1 MKRLFATVLM
11 LLFLWMP
18 VKAVAGQEL
27 EMIKEKECTGK
38 LYDRAIDFFTRKM
51 PEAFEQSLNNS
62 HRYIDLITDIFTEK
76 GIPLDI
82 AYLPLIESGFA
93 PLSVGPG
100 DAVGLWQLVRSTA
113 RNYGLRV
120 DSYVDERKD
129 PVKSTNAAADY
140 LRDLYVRFGAWDIA
154 LAAYNAGEGK
164 ITRIFKKSKERLPW
178 VINRYL
184 AYFMAASTVA
194 QAPEN
199 YGFAAAKEMNEDTDY
214 REITTHSA
222 MSLKAVAEKYK
233 TTVNAIK
240 KLNPAL
246 LTDST
251 PPYPYPIRLPNE

>member
-1 MKRLFATVLM
+1 MRKLFATALM
-11 LLFLWMP
+11 LLFLSAP

-27 EMIKEKECTGK
+27 EMIKEKESTGR

-62 HRYIDLITDIFTEK
+62 YKYIDLITDVFTEK

-100 DAVGLWQLVRSTA
+100 DAVGLWQLVRCTA
-113 RNYGLRV
+113 QSYGLRV

-129 PVKSTNAAADY
+129 PVKSTHAAADY

-164 ITRIFKKSKERLPW
+164 ITRIFKKSKEGLPW

-194 QAPEN
+194 QDPEN
-199 YGFAAAKEMNEDTDY
+199 YGFTSDREVTEDPAY
-214 REITTHSA
+214 REITSHGT
-222 MSLKAVAEKYK
+222 MSLKAVAEKAPHWPCLPK
-233 TTVNAIK
+233 T
-240 KLNPAL
+240 LM
-246 LTDST
+246 
-251 PPYPYPIRLPNE
+251 PPIFMLFPCR